1 MSNRD
6 DNISQEVLEKKTSR
20 RSFLK
25 RVGTAAAGVAV
36 VAATATIPR
45 PAKADQKPAVKPA
58 MKYLFAERQN
68 CTGCRACEY
77 ACSLHHE
84 GLVRPSMSRIHV
96 LKYRGVVDV
105 PVICWHC
112 EDSPCIKACPT
123 TPKALVKDPKT
134 NGIKLDPK
142 LCLGGKCNKC
152 MEACPTQFVRRN
164 PDNGMPLMCDMCGG
178 DPECVKA
185 CNEQA
190 GNSLGACL
198 IAGNSGFGVNMAYR
212 NITAED
218 AGADMIQSMFYPNE
232 DGERKE

>member
-1 MSNRD
+1 MKERD
-6 DNISQEVLEKKTSR
+6 DNIGEEILKKKTSR
-20 RSFLK
+20 RGFLK

-36 VAATATIPR
+36 AAATGTVP
-45 PAKADQKPAVKPA
+45 KPAEAAEKPVA
-58 MKYLFAERQN
+58 KPVVRYLFAERQN

-84 GLVRPSMSRIHV
+84 GVVRPSMSRIHV

-112 EDSPCIKACPT
+112 DDSPCIKACPT
-123 TPKALVKDPKT
+123 TPKAIEKDPET
-134 NGIKLDPK
+134 NGIKLDAK
-142 LCLGGKCNKC
+142 LCLGAKCNKC
-152 MEACPTQFVRRN
+152 MEACPSEFIRRN
-164 PDNGMPLMCDMCGG
+164 PDNGMPLMCDLCGG

-190 GNSLGACL
+190 GNPLGPCL
-198 IAGNSGFGVNMAYR
+198 MGGKIGFGVNMAYR
-212 NITAED
+212 NVTPED
-218 AGADMIQSMFYPNE
+218 AGADLIQSMFYPNE